1 MGSTHQLLGDVR
13 TKVAQDDSNTDG
25 TAIRERLRRDPH
37 PHPRSSVMRV
47 AMLMRSSILDPH
59 RETSR
64 TWKRFV
70 FFLQFRWLIRF
81 MGWSQDFTPK
91 WPLRN
96 GQTCIARINPL
107 ELGFPFLQDQS
118 SVNNPIPW
126 SKYSPN
132 DTWGRGIKKKQIRIK
147 KNK

>member
-13 TKVAQDDSNTDG
+13 TKVAQDDSNGDG

-70 FFLQFRWLIRF
+70 FFSAVSLVNQIHGLV
-81 MGWSQDFTPK
+81 P
-91 WPLRN
+91 
-96 GQTCIARINPL
+96 
-107 ELGFPFLQDQS
+107 GFH
-118 SVNNPIPW
+118 
-126 SKYSPN
+126 
-132 DTWGRGIKKKQIRIK
+132 T
-147 KNK
+147 